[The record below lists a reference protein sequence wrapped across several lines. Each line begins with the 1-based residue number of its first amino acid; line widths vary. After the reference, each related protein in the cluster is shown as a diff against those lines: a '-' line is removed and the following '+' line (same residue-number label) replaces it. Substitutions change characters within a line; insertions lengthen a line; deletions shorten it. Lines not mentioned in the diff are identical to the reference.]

1 MANFIAQDEN
11 PVIGK
16 LKDYCTMQY
25 GYTESSSVDP
35 VGPKFL
41 RITDIAQE
49 YLDWTSV
56 PYCSINDDN
65 HSKYLLSDGDILV
78 ARTGATVGVAK
89 MIGSLIPDAVFAS
102 FLVRIKPIESCYK
115 YYFGLTITSNAFL
128 EYVQTNAGGSAQPQ
142 ANPPLLGEFEFIVP
156 KSDQM
161 IEFNSVAS
169 RFLKAMEQNELEM
182 SILSELKMSLVNML
196 SSC

>member
-89 MIGSLIPDAVFAS
+89 MILYKLKQSAMQYFIMQKIGWRYAIEAIFQNGSFMTETIRMIGCYTV
-102 FLVRIKPIESCYK
+102 SCAK
-115 YYFGLTITSNAFL
+115 K
-128 EYVQTNAGGSAQPQ
+128 V
-142 ANPPLLGEFEFIVP
+142 
-156 KSDQM
+156 
-161 IEFNSVAS
+161 
-169 RFLKAMEQNELEM
+169 EQIICWNNTRE
-182 SILSELKMSLVNML
+182 N
-196 SSC
+196 